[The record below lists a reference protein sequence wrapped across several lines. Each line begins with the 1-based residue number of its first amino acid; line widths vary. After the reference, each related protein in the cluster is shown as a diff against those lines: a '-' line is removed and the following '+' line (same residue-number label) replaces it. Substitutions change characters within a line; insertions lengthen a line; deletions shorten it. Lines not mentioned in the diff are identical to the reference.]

1 MTVKKRTVDIDKF
14 KDRAIL
20 VRIYCVFDNF
30 PVFAGLSAAF
40 MVLYG
45 IVCAYEGGA
54 HNGTDY
60 GKRIYCGKANEKT
73 ETVFPGTNPE
83 VQSPFVLQAKG

>member
-1 MTVKKRTVDIDKF
+1 MTIKKRIVDIGKF

-20 VRIYCVFDNF
+20 VLICCLIANSCTFRWTFRIFR
-30 PVFAGLSAAF
+30 
-40 MVLYG
+40 G
-45 IVCAYEGGA
+45 IVCAYKGGA

-60 GKRIYCGKANEKT
+60 DKKTYCVKTNEKT

-83 VQSPFVLQAKG
+83 VQSPFVLQAKE